1 MLLVAMLV
9 NMLLVVRPVN
19 NSAAATL
26 ANNFVYTDR
35 RGVELVAAFFPTVL
49 EAVFYAVWDFHTELY
64 IFFFVVAFPRALVV
78 AAFPKALVV
87 LVSAR
92 LRIYW
97 TRQKYLHRRTTL
109 HPPHAQAFASCVHN
123 LVP

>member
-19 NSAAATL
+19 NFVAATL

-64 IFFFVVAFPRALVV
+64 IFFFVAAFPR
-78 AAFPKALVV
+78 ALVV

-97 TRQKYLHRRTTL
+97 TRQKYLHRRTAL
-109 HPPHAQAFASCVHN
+109 HPPHAQVFASCVHN

>member
-1 MLLVAMLV
+1 MLLVGMRA
-9 NMLLVVRPVN
+9 N
-19 NSAAATL
+19 NFVAGTL

-78 AAFPKALVV
+78 VAFPKALVV

-97 TRQKYLHRRTTL
+97 TRQKYLHRHTTL
-109 HPPHAQAFASCVHN
+109 HPLHVQAFASCAHN
-123 LVP
+123 PVP